1 MIQERSLWKLILL
14 SVVTCGIYSIYFW
27 YQFDRDVNLICEGD
41 GEQPMSYLL
50 VVVLSVLT
58 CSIFLWYWY
67 YKKANRLQANARR
80 YGMEIQENGTTVILW
95 FLIGGWFFF
104 VGIFVGY
111 HILIKNINR
120 LAEAYNHD
128 VQPKEEVDFYSR
140 PSDYRR
146 MEDERYG
153 DEQMQRSDARYPEE
167 VFDIGYEKRSERT
180 ESFQTVNQMAPEEEI
195 REEFQGEEEKGYL
208 YGVTGEYAGVK
219 LSIDDGKSVII
230 GRNPQECNLIVKG
243 RQVSRKHCSVTY
255 APDQD
260 RYLFVDYSSNGTY
273 LSEDDSRLP
282 SYRELVLRPGTTVYL
297 GTREISFCLGG
308 LGEKEGKDKQR

>member
-58 CSIFLWYWY
+58 CSIFLWYWF
-67 YKKANRLQANARR
+67 YKQANRLQANARR

-180 ESFQTVNQMAPEEEI
+180 D
-195 REEFQGEEEKGYL
+195 
-208 YGVTGEYAGVK
+208 GVF
-219 LSIDDGKSVII
+219 
-230 GRNPQECNLIVKG
+230 R
-243 RQVSRKHCSVTY
+243 R
-255 APDQD
+255 
-260 RYLFVDYSSNGTY
+260 
-273 LSEDDSRLP
+273 
-282 SYRELVLRPGTTVYL
+282 
-297 GTREISFCLGG
+297 
-308 LGEKEGKDKQR
+308 